1 MQELLLTVARGL
13 VEDKDAVT
21 VTVDP
26 PREDG
31 TIVYHL
37 SAWSCAPP
45 PCGSMKRSLSR
56 STEPLFGP
64 SAAWAGWPFSL

>member
-26 PREDG
+26 R
-31 TIVYHL
+31 VRM
-37 SAWSCAPP
+37 AP
-45 PCGSMKRSLSR
+45 S
-56 STEPLFGP
+56 STT
-64 SAAWAGWPFSL
+64 